1 MKFTKIFIYLVI
13 IAQLTAVPL
22 TTWAYTPHVSMPT
35 TNTAL
40 LRADDIQWQ
49 YKMING
55 VLHKRLYNFTTNK
68 PLTDWTPVT

>member
-1 MKFTKIFIYLVI
+1 MKFTKILIYLVV
-13 IAQLTAVPL
+13 IAQLTATPL
-22 TTWAYTPHVSMPT
+22 TVWAYTPHVTIPT
-35 TNTAL
+35 ANTAL
-40 LRADDIQWQ
+40 LRVDDIQWQ